1 MRKAIIIVFGILAWC
16 TAAAQS
22 MDAQPHREATGV
34 VIPNR
39 SVALGAKI
47 MGRIN
52 TIHHLEGEGVTAGE
66 LLISLDDAEL
76 RADLASVQASLGE
89 AKAELKHAGREE
101 ARIRKLYRAKTLSQD
116 ELEDAVLIHT
126 ANRERLKMAQ
136 AAVAKTQA
144 QWSETQIKAPFAGV
158 ITQQDAE
165 IGQITQPGIMLL
177 VLEDHSR
184 LKLRTKVKERDIP
197 HIELGQTVSVTIGA
211 LSGKTLLG
219 AVSKIIPSGDLSTHA
234 FVVETTLP
242 RQDKLYPGMF
252 GKANFSQ

>member
-1 MRKAIIIVFGILAWC
+1 MRKIIIAVFGILTCCA
-16 TAAAQS
+16 AAAQS
-22 MDAQPHREATGV
+22 MDAQPRREATGV
-34 VIPNR
+34 VMPSR
-39 SVALGAKI
+39 SVALAAKI

-52 TIHHLEGEGVTAGE
+52 TIHHQEGEGVTDGE
-66 LLISLDDAEL
+66 LLISLNDAEL

-116 ELEDAVLIHT
+116 ELEDAALIHT

-136 AAVAKTQA
+136 AAVAKAQA
-144 QWSETQIKAPFAGV
+144 QLNEAQIKAPFAGI
-158 ITQQDAE
+158 ITQKDAE
-165 IGQITQPGIMLL
+165 IGQVTQPGTMLL

-197 HIELGQTVSVTIGA
+197 HIELGQTVSVTIDA
-211 LSGKTLLG
+211 LSSKTLLG
-219 AVSKIIPSGDLSTHA
+219 TVSKIIPSGDLSTHA

-242 RQDKLYPGMF
+242 RLDKLYPGMF
-252 GKANFSQ
+252 GKASFNQ